1 MTGTSA
7 GASALAPTP
16 NTFNFESHTVRVVM
30 RDDEPWFV
38 ATDVCVAL
46 GLSNPSEAMRS
57 LDSDE
62 RMTLSL
68 TEGHSGRR
76 GGARLQTI
84 ISESGMYT
92 LVLRCR
98 DAVKPGTVPH
108 RFRKWVTSIVLPAI
122 RKTGQFTA
130 QPCIDDAPAAA
141 RTPADLASL
150 YPADVE
156 RALQLLNKHIYQAD
170 RYTGMLI
177 VLQDDEAKEPVVIS
191 AGSYRHKRARALTD
205 FARAS
210 VQISD
215 LIEAGV

>member
-1 MTGTSA
+1 
-7 GASALAPTP
+7 
-16 NTFNFESHTVRVVM
+16 M

-38 ATDVCVAL
+38 AADVCRAL
-46 GLSNPSEAMRS
+46 HLTNPTKALLSLDADEKALTSIQGLS
-57 LDSDE
+57 
-62 RMTLSL
+62 
-68 TEGHSGRR
+68 R
-76 GGARLQTI
+76 GNDQANV

-108 RFRKWVTSIVLPAI
+108 RFRKWVTSIVLSAI

-177 VLQDDEAKEPVVIS
+177 VLQDDETKEPVVIS